1 MSPPRPDDERFW
13 PPKAFCCPPFPFAEY
28 DRARVVVLPVPYDS
42 TVTARAGARDG
53 PEAIITNSEDMELFD
68 VGLGYEPYLHGIY
81 TSPAVMVTNETPEAM
96 INRIHEVAGEYVDD
110 GKFLVTFGGEHTVAV
125 GSFRAHRDKYP
136 NLSVLAI
143 DAHADLRDEYLDT
156 RYNHAC
162 SLRRMLDD
170 VPVTQVGLR
179 SAAVEE
185 ARYIKENNL
194 PFYSPRQFR
203 KLQDLSTIV
212 DTLADNVYITIDLD
226 GIDAGEIPRRRHA
239 RARWPA
245 LGRGVGAHGGD
256 QRLEAHRRLRPHG
269 AIARPWPQGLLLRR
283 RQARVPH
290 DRPRAGHARRLAAR
304 RRCLAS
310 PSGPSSSA
318 RSSCSLWSTPRRAS
332 P

>member
-28 DRARVVVLPVPYDS
+28 ERARVVVLPVPYDS

-96 INRIHEVAGEYVDD
+96 INRIHQVAGEYVDD

-203 KLQDLSTIV
+203 KLRDLSTIV

-226 GIDAGEIPRRRHA
+226 GIDAGEFPA
-239 RARWPA
+239 VGTPEPGGLRWDEVSELMEAISASKRIVGFDLTELSPDLGPKACSYAAAKLAYRMIGLA
-245 LGRGVGAHGGD
+245 LG
-256 QRLEAHRRLRPHG
+256 
-269 AIARPWPQGLLLRR
+269 
-283 RQARVPH
+283 
-290 DRPRAGHARRLAAR
+290 
-304 RRCLAS
+304 
-310 PSGPSSSA
+310 
-318 RSSCSLWSTPRRAS
+318 TPEG
-332 P
+332 

>member
-13 PPKAFCCPPFPFAEY
+13 PPKGFCCPPFPFAEY
-28 DRARVVVLPVPYDS
+28 DRSRVVVLPVPYDS

-53 PEAIITNSEDMELFD
+53 PEAIITNSEDMELYD
-68 VGLGYEPYLHGIY
+68 VGLGFEPYLHGIY

-96 INRIHEVAGEYVDD
+96 INRIHQVASEYVDD

-143 DAHADLRDEYLDT
+143 DAHADLRDEYQDT

-185 ARYIKENNL
+185 ARFIRENNL
-194 PFYSPRQFR
+194 PFYSPRAFR
-203 KLQDLSTIV
+203 QMKDLSPIL
-212 DTLADNVYITIDLD
+212 DSLSDNVYITIDLD
-226 GIDAGEIPRRRHA
+226 GIDSGEFPA
-239 RARWPA
+239 VGTPEPGGLRWDEVSELMEAIGSHKRIVGFDLTELSPDLGPKACSYAAAKLAYRMIGLA
-245 LGRGVGAHGGD
+245 LG
-256 QRLEAHRRLRPHG
+256 
-269 AIARPWPQGLLLRR
+269 
-283 RQARVPH
+283 
-290 DRPRAGHARRLAAR
+290 
-304 RRCLAS
+304 
-310 PSGPSSSA
+310 
-318 RSSCSLWSTPRRAS
+318 TPEG
-332 P
+332 